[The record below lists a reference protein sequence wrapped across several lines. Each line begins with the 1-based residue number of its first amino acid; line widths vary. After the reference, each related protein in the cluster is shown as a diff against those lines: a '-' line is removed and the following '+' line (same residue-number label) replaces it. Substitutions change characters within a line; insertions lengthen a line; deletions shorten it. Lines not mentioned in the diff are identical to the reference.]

1 MNKIAM
7 DFDIYHRRRWPG
19 RTMSAESCAWLLIS
33 SSGLRLLLMH
43 RIDHWLYLKR
53 KYEDRFKWLWN
64 ILLIPVGMFNL
75 LGKISTKSHIS
86 NDCEINGCIFLSDQ
100 GYIILGATAIGSGTM
115 IGTRVTFG
123 MDHVD
128 GGRPKIGHNVWI
140 GSDCVIYGSISIG
153 DGATLL
159 PGTVL
164 TKSIPANIVIQGNP
178 ARLVLR
184 NYDNSE
190 LRERQ
195 NFDTLQ
201 YQNTM
206 GA

>member
-19 RTMSAESCAWLLIS
+19 RTMSFTSRLWLLVNS
-33 SSGLRLLLMH
+33 PGLRLLLVQ
-43 RIDHWLYLKR
+43 RIAHWLYLKR
-53 KYEDRFKWLWN
+53 KYEGPFKCLCN
-64 ILLIPVGMFNL
+64 ILLIPVEMFNL
-75 LGKISTKSHIS
+75 LGKINSKSHIC

-100 GYIILGATAIGSGTM
+100 GYMILGATAVGSGTM
-115 IGTRVTFG
+115 IGTRVTIG

-164 TKSIPANIVIQGNP
+164 SKSIPTNVVIQGNP

-195 NFDTLQ
+195 NADTIQ
-201 YQNTM
+201 YQNIM